1 MSKEIKKT
9 EETEE
14 LTGVCRYCCQ
24 TRIVKGSVGMTEEE
38 ITEAATLSCSCEA
51 AVYYQEKTRREK
63 AAKKRVDELFG
74 EAASGFNQDEAVLN
88 YMKQGID
95 LINDGKIRN
104 LTLNLNKGLKCK
116 IAVMTDDKI
125 KVSREIKSVVE
136 FKQ

>member
-1 MSKEIKKT
+1 MPVLLPNADRKRK
-9 EETEE
+9 
-14 LTGVCRYCCQ
+14 CRHDG
-24 TRIVKGSVGMTEEE
+24 RGDNGSSDAFMWLRGCSL
-38 ITEAATLSCSCEA
+38 LSG
-51 AVYYQEKTRREK
+51 KTRREK

-74 EAASGFNQDEAVLN
+74 DAASGFNQDEDVLN
-88 YMKQGID
+88 FMKQGID

-125 KVSREIKSVVE
+125 KVSREVKSVVE

>member
-1 MSKEIKKT
+1 
-9 EETEE
+9 
-14 LTGVCRYCCQ
+14 
-24 TRIVKGSVGMTEEE
+24 
-38 ITEAATLSCSCEA
+38 
-51 AVYYQEKTRREK
+51 
-63 AAKKRVDELFG
+63 
-74 EAASGFNQDEAVLN
+74 
-88 YMKQGID
+88 MKQGID